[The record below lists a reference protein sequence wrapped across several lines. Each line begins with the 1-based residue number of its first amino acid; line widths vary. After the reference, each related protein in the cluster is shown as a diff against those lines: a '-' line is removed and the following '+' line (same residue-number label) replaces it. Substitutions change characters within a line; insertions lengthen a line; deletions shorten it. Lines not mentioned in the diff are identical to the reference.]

1 MTDCIGAFYTLNDK
15 VYPAA
20 TLPPDVLDRGTC
32 LYEVVRVDHGR
43 CLFPGDHI
51 RRLED
56 SIQLAGMASNLNETE
71 IYAALV
77 HVIEANS
84 LDHGNL
90 RMVWKQAGGK
100 PALYIWPMP
109 FSYPDP
115 EAYRTGV
122 RVAVYGRQ
130 RQDPNIKKYITDY
143 QQNMKAFIA
152 SHGVYEALLTDAD
165 GNITEGSRT
174 NVFFVRDGRV
184 LTAPGDRV
192 LKGITRSKVI
202 ELCGSLGIPC
212 KETDIPLSELQGME
226 AVFLTGTSPR
236 VLPVHTV
243 DSISFQPDFPVVRRL
258 MEAYDRLT
266 GILPQ

>member
-1 MTDCIGAFYTLNDK
+1 MNDK
-15 VYPAA
+15 VFPAA
-20 TLPPDVLDRGTC
+20 TLPPDVLNSGTC
-32 LYEVVRVDHGR
+32 LYEVVRVVQGR

-56 SIQLAGMASNLNETE
+56 SIQLAGMACHLHETE
-71 IYAALV
+71 IQSALD
-77 HVIEANS
+77 HVIAANA

-90 RMVWKQAGGK
+90 RMAWKQAHGL
-100 PALYIWPMP
+100 PLLYIWPMP
-109 FSYPDP
+109 FSYPDL
-115 EAYRTGV
+115 ECYRTGV

-130 RQDPNIKKYITDY
+130 RQDPNIKKYVTDY
-143 QQNMKAFIA
+143 QHDMKTFIA
-152 SHGVYEALLTDAD
+152 SHGVYEALLTDAN

-174 NVFFVRDGRV
+174 NVFFVKDGRV

-192 LKGITRSKVI
+192 LKGITRGKVI
-202 ELCGSLGIPC
+202 ELCGLLGIPC
-212 KETDIPLSELQGME
+212 DETDISQSRLQGME

-243 DSISFQPDFPVVRRL
+243 DSFGFPPDHPIVLRL

-266 GILPQ
+266 GMLPH

>member
-15 VYPAA
+15 VFPAA

-43 CLFPGDHI
+43 CLFPADHI
-51 RRLED
+51 RRLAD
-56 SIQLAGMASNLNETE
+56 SIQLAGMACHLNETE
-71 IYAALV
+71 IQSALV

-90 RMVWKQAGGK
+90 RMAWKQADGI
-100 PALYIWPMP
+100 PVLYIWPMP

-122 RVAVYGRQ
+122 RVVVYGRQ
-130 RQDPNIKKYITDY
+130 RQDPNIKKYVTEY
-143 QQNMKAFIA
+143 QHDMKAFIA
-152 SHGVYEALLTDAD
+152 SHGVYEALLTDAT

-192 LKGITRSKVI
+192 LKGITRGKVI
-202 ELCGSLGIPC
+202 ELCGLLGIPC
-212 KETDIPLSELQGME
+212 DESDIPLSGLQRME

-243 DSISFQPDFPVVRRL
+243 DALGFSPDHPVVLRL
-258 MEAYDRLT
+258 MEAYDRLA
-266 GILPQ
+266 GILPH